1 MLIDERNLKGAMR
14 SPDRERERKKRR
26 EAGRAGRVA
35 DAVIGQATDISHSY
49 RNAAYRFSQ
58 SRTGEESD
66 SVSKHGCDH
75 SWAFGEVRWNI
86 HTTFLLEFNCAR
98 RVFYCVQWQGTESIM
113 KHANLNQSQ
122 HTVSST
128 WAPARCL
135 LHRLDSN
142 NYVYNVFFV
151 VVVVGVFFFWRLFPT

>member
-75 SWAFGEVRWNI
+75 S
-86 HTTFLLEFNCAR
+86 
-98 RVFYCVQWQGTESIM
+98 
-113 KHANLNQSQ
+113 
-122 HTVSST
+122 
-128 WAPARCL
+128 
-135 LHRLDSN
+135 
-142 NYVYNVFFV
+142 
-151 VVVVGVFFFWRLFPT
+151 